1 MTMRKLVVLFVF
13 ILLAS
18 ACSKKIVK
26 PQPTVIA
33 AQVIVSSGV
42 NPDISNRP
50 SPVVLRIYELKAL
63 GKFKGADFFG
73 LMKDDATLL
82 GKEMLHREELQLA
95 PGSKQPY
102 HHKVTPE
109 TEYIGVIAA
118 YRNINEAV
126 WKVMAP
132 VPPNKTSAFTISVN
146 DLALSIQ
153 SQ

>member
-1 MTMRKLVVLFVF
+1 MTMRKFVLLFVF
-13 ILLAS
+13 IILAS
-18 ACSKKIVK
+18 ACGKKNVK

-33 AQVIVSSGV
+33 AQVVVSSGV

-50 SPVVLRIYELKAL
+50 SPIVLRIYELNAL
-63 GKFKGADFFG
+63 GKFKAADFFG
-73 LMKDDATLL
+73 LMEDDAALL
-82 GKEMLHREELQLA
+82 GNDLLHREELQLS
-95 PGSKQPY
+95 PGAKQPY
-102 HHKVTPE
+102 HRKVPPE

-132 VPPNKTSAFTISVN
+132 IPPNKTSAITISVN